1 MEFDSF
7 LNLDFISCF
16 SVAEWL
22 DDNTDYA
29 WGIFKNDELI
39 GYCTIG
45 IADDMDA
52 IVESHPE
59 HTVDSL
65 CISDVYIEKRYRHK
79 GYGTQLKIGFKPLDE
94 PDGNFSGDMV
104 LSISDGRVPRHRSD
118 CTAWV
123 WRLHTIC
130 SFTGRSAYLVDKK
143 GCYISQPGK
152 TYKQ

>member
-1 MEFDSF
+1 M
-7 LNLDFISCF
+7 NLDFISCF

-59 HTVDSL
+59 HTLILFVSAM
-65 CISDVYIEKRYRHK
+65 Y
-79 GYGTQLKIGFKPLDE
+79 TLKKDI
-94 PDGNFSGDMV
+94 V
-104 LSISDGRVPRHRSD
+104 TRVMEHNLLQR
-118 CTAWV
+118 
-123 WRLHTIC
+123 
-130 SFTGRSAYLVDKK
+130 
-143 GCYISQPGK
+143 
-152 TYKQ
+152 

>member
-1 MEFDSF
+1 MGKKNVKGDNAISVKLLTVKDSRVVRS
-7 LNLDFISCF
+7 LDFISCF
-16 SVAEWL
+16 SVEEWL

-79 GYGTQLKIGFKPLDE
+79 GYGTQLI
-94 PDGNFSGDMV
+94 
-104 LSISDGRVPRHRSD
+104 
-118 CTAWV
+118 A
-123 WRLHTIC
+123 
-130 SFTGRSAYLVDKK
+130 
-143 GCYISQPGK
+143 
-152 TYKQ
+152 